1 MVSLPYIRALTLQK
15 RGAKEKKAH
24 LNLRKEADVEESI
37 RESSVEFAQRVDRL
51 LGGDGEVKAVE
62 DLVSGEQ
69 KINIRTE
76 TNATLRSL

>member
-1 MVSLPYIRALTLQK
+1 
-15 RGAKEKKAH
+15 
-24 LNLRKEADVEESI
+24 
-37 RESSVEFAQRVDRL
+37 VDRL
-51 LGGDGEVKAVE
+51 LGGSGEVKAVE